1 MIGGKN
7 FSAFAFSH
15 NAFSF
20 PKKTV
25 VLNRKRTEIKCPIW
39 FKYNCISITRFGSE
53 LQSYKCRSFTEEH
66 KCFVR
71 KRFSFANEHK
81 VYMGNKKTVLWAN
94 KVSQRTEYF
103 WSISTGS
110 WANITVNQGS
120 QKLYEWT
127 KVSQRTAKVLR
138 LNAKEL
144 KYNFP
149 SIFLFYHHVPL
160 MNEILL

>member
-20 PKKTV
+20 PKKTLC
-25 VLNRKRTEIKCPIW
+25 LNRKRTEIKCQIW

-110 WANITVNQGS
+110 WANITVNQRS

-127 KVSQRTAKVLR
+127 QSFSENRKSFTIKRKRT
-138 LNAKEL
+138 
-144 KYNFP
+144 
-149 SIFLFYHHVPL
+149 
-160 MNEILL
+160 EIQFS